1 MKRARYL
8 LPILLS
14 AVILSGCTIKG
25 RFWEDWGQNSQG
37 EEIVES
43 SVTEAVEPAKKEVN
57 VEQTTAK
64 ASPSEWMDID
74 ELRDYL
80 PGHNA
85 RCTIYQWI
93 RYDGF
98 PYYQN
103 AKSYYFRRGEV
114 DDWLIRNGRKR

>member
-1 MKRARYL
+1 MPRILAELRDRIEELTVL
-8 LPILLS
+8 L
-14 AVILSGCTIKG
+14 
-25 RFWEDWGQNSQG
+25 EQNNSK
-37 EEIVES
+37 S
-43 SVTEAVEPAKKEVN
+43 
-57 VEQTTAK
+57 
-64 ASPSEWMDID
+64 SPSEWMDID

-103 AKSYYFRRGEV
+103 AKCYYFRRTEV
-114 DDWLIRNGRKR
+114 DEWLIKKGGRK